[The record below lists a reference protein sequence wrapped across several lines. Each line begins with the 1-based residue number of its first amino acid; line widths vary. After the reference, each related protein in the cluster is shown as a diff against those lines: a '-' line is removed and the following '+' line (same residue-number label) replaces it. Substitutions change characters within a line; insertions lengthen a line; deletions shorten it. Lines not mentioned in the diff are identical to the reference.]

1 MKLGIGSYSYAW
13 SIGVPGSQPE
23 KPMDAFSLIN
33 AAKEHHIQLVQIAD
47 NLPLHSLSQKERRKI
62 YQFATDSGI
71 ELEVGTRGI
80 KPENLKQYL
89 EIAQELHS
97 SILRVVIDSPDH
109 KPDPKEVIDI
119 LANHISKFE
128 AADVVLAIE
137 NHDRFKCRTL
147 IDILKTLN
155 TPYIG
160 ICLDT
165 VNSYAAQ
172 ESTEHIVSELG
183 PFTVNLHIKDYTIE
197 RIPSNMGLLTRGT
210 PAGQGMLNIPWLFDQ
225 LINKM
230 DRQFNSI
237 LELWMPPEQNINE
250 TIQKENDWVNQS
262 ISYLRNIIHQ

>member
-13 SIGVPGSQPE
+13 SIGIPGSPPE

-33 AAKEHHIQLVQIAD
+33 AAKAHQIKLVQIAD
-47 NLPLHSLSQKERRKI
+47 NLPLHLLSQKERRRI
-62 YQFATDSGI
+62 HQYAADSGI

-80 KPENLKQYL
+80 KTKNLEQYL
-89 EIAQELHS
+89 DIAQELDS

-109 KPDPKEVIDI
+109 KPKPPEVVDI
-119 LANHISKFE
+119 LANYIPKFE

-147 IDILKTLN
+147 IDILTALN

-197 RIPSNMGLLTRGT
+197 RIPSSMGLLTRGT
-210 PAGQGMLNIPWLFDQ
+210 PAGQGMLNIPWLLD
-225 LINKM
+225 LLTNKM
-230 DRQFNSI
+230 DREFNSI
-237 LELWMPPEQNINE
+237 LELWMPPEPNIHE

-262 ISYLRNIIHQ
+262 ISYLRNIIHE